1 MELVIGLAGTLA
13 GRNGTTRRPP
23 KRLERRSYAL
33 HKGKAFAF
41 PDREAAHRTRT
52 PTVLA
57 HVCGAR
63 VGLGPRPEKSCGVSP
78 TPEPRRSPTT
88 HNAHICARPTGR
100 SHRYAAEYLHQRA
113 ALAGPSRFL
122 RPIVVTM
129 TDSGDPHSLRSS
141 TATGGREAPA
151 RD

>member
-63 VGLGPRPEKSCGVSP
+63 AGLEDR
-78 TPEPRRSPTT
+78 
-88 HNAHICARPTGR
+88 GR
-100 SHRYAAEYLHQRA
+100 KRVAVFHQHLNHGAVR
-113 ALAGPSRFL
+113 
-122 RPIVVTM
+122 RPITRIFVLDLPAEVIAMLPNTCI
-129 TDSGDPHSLRSS
+129 SEQLWR
-141 TATGGREAPA
+141 GRA
-151 RD
+151 